1 MSIPRSAGELPVFYN
16 HKPSAQKGYVFS
28 DGKPLYSFGYGLSFT
43 QFAYSN
49 LVVTPQ
55 CMNPEEKALISV
67 DVTNIGKLPGDEV
80 VQLYVQDE
88 ISSVTRPIIELK
100 GFKKISLVPG
110 EKRNVAFEIGP
121 EELGLFDR
129 EMNFIVEPGSFKIMV
144 GPNQQDVLVAVL
156 DVTS

>member
-1 MSIPRSAGELPVFYN
+1 
-16 HKPSAQKGYVFS
+16 
-28 DGKPLYSFGYGLSFT
+28 
-43 QFAYSN
+43 
-49 LVVTPQ
+49 
-55 CMNPEEKALISV
+55 MNPEEKALISV